1 MAAPATEHITT
12 NISGALQKLAA
23 NKMADIWSL
32 LTALV
37 SITSLG
43 AWLRNFPETTRSGI
57 GLRRDSDGKFS
68 RWDNEEPLTYTK
80 WSRNEPNNLFNDED
94 CAEMF
99 RYSGSWLDTT
109 CKGRFARKH
118 PFICEMSEF

>member
-43 AWLRNFPETTRSGI
+43 AWLRNFPETTRSG
-57 GLRRDSDGKFS
+57 SDFAETPTESFRVG
-68 RWDNEEPLTYTK
+68 TTK
-80 WSRNEPNNLFNDED
+80 NHSPTPSGVEMNL
-94 CAEMF
+94 
-99 RYSGSWLDTT
+99 TT
-109 CKGRFARKH
+109 CSTTKTVWKCSDIVAVGWTQPARGVLPENIRSFAR
-118 PFICEMSEF
+118 